1 MPVAKDVLADAA
13 SASTVTHASAT
24 GVLTTGSISGGSIL
38 PTSVASVSELVSTYS
53 TTLSGG
59 SVSVVTSTIKP
70 SAMPSSGGLPR
81 ASSNPSPKMD
91 NSNPS
96 NGAVR
101 QNVLSA
107 VTVGAVMASVAWIF

>member
-1 MPVAKDVLADAA
+1 ML
-13 SASTVTHASAT
+13 
-24 GVLTTGSISGGSIL
+24 L
-38 PTSVASVSELVSTYS
+38 LVSTYS

-70 SAMPSSGGLPR
+70 SAAPSSGGLPR
-81 ASSNPSPKMD
+81 ASSGPSPKME

-96 NGAVR
+96 SGAVR

-107 VTVGAVMASVAWIF
+107 VTVGAVMASIAWIL